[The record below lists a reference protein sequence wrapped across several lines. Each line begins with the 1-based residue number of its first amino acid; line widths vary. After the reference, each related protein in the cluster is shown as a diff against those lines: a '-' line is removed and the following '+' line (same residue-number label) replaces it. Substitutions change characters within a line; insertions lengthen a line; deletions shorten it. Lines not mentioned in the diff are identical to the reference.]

1 MRFRESFSLYRRRV
15 PSGRVVFYYRS
26 YDEDGRRICGHS
38 TGQTT
43 RTAAREYC
51 NRLNREGKLKYEK
64 QSRFVM
70 PLFKEFAAGWW
81 DFESCPYL
89 KSRKGRRPI
98 SKAYAAQGQYSVKS
112 HLLPAFGE
120 KRIDRISEGD
130 VDSWLTNFTSRAY
143 TRKDGKTQIKYK
155 TNTGN
160 IAFKIL
166 KIMLNYAVRQK
177 LIAVNP
183 CKNVEMLIADDEKE
197 IKILTPDEVRELFP
211 ARWEAVWDERL
222 FYVLNKLAACTGMR
236 HGELLGLRREFVHE
250 GYIDVCAQY
259 TCYGYGD
266 VKTHKPRNIPIP
278 SGLRRDLEL
287 LMRDNGEG
295 YLFSRD
301 GGKNP
306 VSRGYVYKS
315 LYEALDR
322 IGIDE
327 DARKARNLSM
337 HGWRHFFNTT
347 LLMANVSDSKVM
359 SITGHTTENMKNR
372 YTHFDNTKMADV
384 IKVQEGL
391 LLPGPK
397 KKPVKRKEEKTAKR
411 AAKKSDKK
419 EAGEGKTLKRGCK
432 KAS

>member
-15 PSGRVVFYYRS
+15 PSGKIVFYYRS
-26 YDEDGRRICGHS
+26 YDENGGRICGHS

-43 RTAAREYC
+43 KTAAREYC
-51 NRLNREGKLKYEK
+51 NRLNRAGKLKYEK
-64 QSRFVM
+64 KGGDAI
-70 PLFKEFAAGWW
+70 PLFREFAVGWW
-81 DFESCPYL
+81 DYESCPYL

-98 SKAYAAQGQYSVKS
+98 SKGYASQGQYAVKN

-120 KRIDRISEGD
+120 KRIDRISEHD
-130 VDSWLTNFTSRAY
+130 VDSWLTNFTSRGY
-143 TRKDGKTQIKYK
+143 TRKDGETPKKYK

-160 IAFKIL
+160 LAFKIL
-166 KIMLNYAVRQK
+166 KIMLGHAVKQR
-177 LIAVNP
+177 LISVNP
-183 CKNVEMLIADDEKE
+183 CKRIEMLKTDDEKE
-197 IKILTPDEVRELFP
+197 IKILTPDEVRKLFP
-211 ARWEAVWDERL
+211 EQWEAIWDERI

-236 HGELLGLRREFVHE
+236 HGELLGLRGEFVYE
-250 GYIDVCAQY
+250 SYIDVCAQY
-259 TCYGYGD
+259 NHHGYGD

-278 SGLRRDLEL
+278 SGLRRDLAL
-287 LMRDNGEG
+287 LMQDNGEG

-315 LYEALDR
+315 LYEALAR

-359 SITGHTTENMKNR
+359 SLTGHTTKKMKKH
-372 YTHFDNTKMADV
+372 YTHFDNTRMADV
-384 IKVQEGL
+384 IEVQENL
-391 LLPGPK
+391 LLPEPGRPD
-397 KKPVKRKEEKTAKR
+397 ENSESENEKQL
-411 AAKKSDKK
+411 DEKK
-419 EAGEGKTLKRGCK
+419 EPGEVWKRGWRRRN
-432 KAS
+432 SEEG